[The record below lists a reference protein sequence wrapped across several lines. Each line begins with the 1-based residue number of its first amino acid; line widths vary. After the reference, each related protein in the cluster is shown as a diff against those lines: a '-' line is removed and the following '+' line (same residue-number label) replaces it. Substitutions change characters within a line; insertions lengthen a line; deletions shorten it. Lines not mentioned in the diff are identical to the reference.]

1 MKTRKISILV
11 SALFLAFLTI
21 SAVSVDRLKAH
32 VTWLADPAREGRRA
46 GTPGAAAAAEYI
58 SQQLKDL
65 GCDVQMQDFGG
76 GRRNV
81 IGKIGSAERYIVLG
95 AHYDGQ
101 GPGMPSASDNAAG
114 VAVVI
119 ELIRE
124 LQGKELPVSLIAVAF
139 DDEE

>member
-1 MKTRKISILV
+1 MKLKNLSALLV
-11 SALFLAFLTI
+11 SLLVAFLSI
-21 SAVSVDRLKAH
+21 SAISVDRLKAH
-32 VTWLADPAREGRRA
+32 VVWLADPAREGRHA

-76 GRRNV
+76 RRKNVVGR
-81 IGKIGSAERYIVLG
+81 IGKAERYILLG

-101 GPGMPSASDNAAG
+101 GTGMPSASDNAAG
-114 VAVVI
+114 VAMVL

-124 LQGKELPVSLIAVAF
+124 LKGRELPVSLIA
-139 DDEE
+139 